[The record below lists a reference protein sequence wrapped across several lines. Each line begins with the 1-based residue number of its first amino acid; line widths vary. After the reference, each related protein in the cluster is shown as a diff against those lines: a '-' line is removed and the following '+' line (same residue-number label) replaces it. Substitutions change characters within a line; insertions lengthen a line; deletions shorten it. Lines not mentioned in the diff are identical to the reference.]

1 MANQRPEHDRLKNV
15 TTIPQSVI
23 DAGAMSVRIFAVL
36 LTHEV
41 MSEETI
47 AEKANIKRKS
57 VSPAMTLL
65 RRTGWVEASGRRG
78 ELQWK
83 RRTEQGEPQPD
94 FQKRRDSTVVYHLK
108 EAERHIKIAQEKAAK
123 LNVLEKAFRNVD
135 LAEYFDDGF
144 TGEES
149 DDAG

>member
-1 MANQRPEHDRLKNV
+1 MPNND
-15 TTIPQSVI
+15 TTTKPQAVI
-23 DAGAMSVRIFAVL
+23 DAGAMGVRIFAVL

-78 ELQWK
+78 ELKWK
-83 RRTEQGEPQPD
+83 RRTVHGEPQPD
-94 FQKRRDSTVVYHLK
+94 FQQRREHTVVHHLK
-108 EAERHIKIAQEKAAK
+108 QAEKHIRIAQEKAAK
-123 LNVLEKAFRNVD
+123 LNVLDRAFRNVD
-135 LAEYFDDGF
+135 LAEYFE
-144 TGEES
+144 GEEN
-149 DDAG
+149 DDEG